1 MNHVVNVLAF
11 GTRPRCS
18 LAGLRVKGNGLK
30 NNCLVNHLTEAAMRK
45 PETLSYYRATA
56 HSAPERP
63 RLQGAVA
70 ADVCIIGG
78 GYTGLSAAIE
88 LARNGLKTVV
98 LEAGPV
104 GYGASG
110 RNGGQVCTGYSP
122 GMGKFERALGP
133 DAARQAFDVAEEA
146 KTLLV
151 SRVQKYN
158 IQCELTW
165 GYVHGATR
173 KGHVP
178 ELSTHRDELLRY
190 GYGKTRLL
198 ELDEMRAKFGTQNF
212 LAGLLD
218 EGAGH
223 LHPLNYCL
231 GLARAAEAEGAV
243 IHEHSAVTRID
254 DGAKVAVHT
263 ADGVVTARQVI
274 MGCNAYLGNIA
285 PTIASRVMPVASYM
299 LATEPLGADRAR
311 SIIRDNEAGADSYFV
326 IDYFRLSADHRLLYG
341 GACSYSGIEPSD
353 IKAFMRAKMLRM
365 FPQLADVKID
375 YGWGGYIGITHNR
388 LPDMNRVSKNVYYTQ
403 GYSGQGVV
411 LSGMFGKMMAEA
423 VMGDAG
429 RFDLFSRIKH
439 FPFPGGVLRR
449 PALAVGM
456 LYYRIRDLL
465 A

>member
-1 MNHVVNVLAF
+1 
-11 GTRPRCS
+11 
-18 LAGLRVKGNGLK
+18 
-30 NNCLVNHLTEAAMRK
+30 MRK
-45 PETLSYYRATA
+45 PEALSYYRATA
-56 HSAPERP
+56 HAAPERP
-63 RLQGAVA
+63 RLMGAVS

-88 LARNGLKTVV
+88 LGRAGLKAVV

-122 GMGKFERALGP
+122 GMGKFERALGA
-133 DAARQAFDVAEEA
+133 DAAREAFAVSEEA
-146 KTLLV
+146 KALLV
-151 SRVQKYN
+151 SR
-158 IQCELTW
+158 IQQYDIRCDLTW

-178 ELSTHRDELLRY
+178 ELAAHRDELLRY
-190 GYGKTRLL
+190 GYDKTRLL
-198 ELDEMRAKFGTQNF
+198 SGDEMRAKFGTQKF
-212 LAGLLD
+212 LAGLSD
-218 EGAGH
+218 SGAGH

-231 GLARAAEAEGAV
+231 GLARAAETEGAV
-243 IHEHSAVTRID
+243 IHEHSFVSRID
-254 DGAKVAVHT
+254 DGVKVQVHT

-274 MGCNAYLGNIA
+274 MGCNAYLGNLA
-285 PTIASRVMPVASYM
+285 PSITSRVMPVASYM
-299 LATEPLGADRAR
+299 LATEPLGEARAR
-311 SIIRDNEAGADSYFV
+311 SLIRDNEAAADSNFV
-326 IDYFRLSADHRLLYG
+326 IDYFRLSSDHRLLYG

-365 FPQLADVKID
+365 FPQLSDVKID
-375 YGWGGYIGITHNR
+375 YGWGGNIGITHNR

-411 LSGMFGKMMAEA
+411 LSGMFGKMMAQA

-439 FPFPGGVLRR
+439 FPFPGGPLKR